1 MVSDASAEVTEIA
14 VPNVTFE
21 AVTDVA
27 EGVEAVDLTTPVV
40 LVVVTAVGVFA
51 VKVSFPLVV
60 QEKDNTP
67 SSTTLA
73 DQDALLP

>member
-1 MVSDASAEVTEIA
+1 MSDASAGVTEIA

-21 AVTDVA
+21 AVTAVA

-51 VKVSFPLVV
+51 VNESSPFDV

>member
-1 MVSDASAEVTEIA
+1 MVSDASAGVTEIA

-21 AVTDVA
+21 AVTGVA
-27 EGVEAVDLTTPVV
+27 DGLSAIDLTTPVV
-40 LVVVTAVGVFA
+40 VVVVTTVGVLA
-51 VKVSFPLVV
+51 VKVSFPFAV

>member
-1 MVSDASAEVTEIA
+1 MSDASAGVTDIA

-21 AVTDVA
+21 AVTGVA

-40 LVVVTAVGVFA
+40 VVVVTAVGVLA
-51 VKVSFPLVV
+51 VKVSFPFAV
-60 QEKDNTP
+60 QEKANTP
-67 SSTTLA
+67 SSTTFA

>member
-1 MVSDASAEVTEIA
+1 MVSDASAGVTEIA

-40 LVVVTAVGVFA
+40 LVVVTAVRVFA